1 MRNRGQVTIIVVN
14 GESQTFS
21 GSPNEWITIN
31 RSWHDEKVT
40 LRFPMKAR
48 VVPVDSHHPNRI
60 AVMFGPLLMVQDAR
74 YTLPIRGDET
84 SIVSNLTK
92 VSDRPELK
100 LGTDGSSAQNTDA
113 VHTDINIANGEK
125 VGHFIPFYDVPQRH
139 PYRAYIDMD
148 RKTFF

>member
-1 MRNRGQVTIIVVN
+1 VVS
-14 GESQTFS
+14 GESRTYS
-21 GSPNEWITIN
+21 GSPNEWITID
-31 RSWHDEKVT
+31 RTWRDDKVT

-48 VVPVDSHHPNRI
+48 AVPVDARHPNRI

-92 VSDRPELK
+92 VSDLPELR
-100 LGTDGSSAQNTDA
+100 LGTDGASTYNTK
-113 VHTDINIANGEK
+113 VVRTDINTANGEE
-125 VGHFIPFYDVPQRH
+125 VGHFIPFYVVPQRD